1 MPFNP
6 GAARRP
12 MLSLFLTQSAIG
24 SLLLLLLIPPRA
36 GGRKFFQYTVG
47 QSAGLMALG
56 LALGSAD
63 KSGTPVRMFLF
74 GGAIIL
80 LAASSGLFHLGRLGA
95 GRALLVAGL
104 APALAGMIGDALA
117 MIPATDL
124 SMSARCL
131 YPLDALTSGLVPGS
145 ALIAMILG
153 HYYLNIPGLAIKHL
167 QRLTLAFLGAVVL
180 RMVVVSVS
188 LARSRDL
195 IAPLVTLLADT
206 GRVLP
211 AGPGLD
217 PFVLVLVLIHLMFGG
232 VASGI
237 MAFMA
242 WRTSLISSTQ
252 STTGILYV
260 ALLMAIMGEMASR
273 YLLTLTG
280 LPL

>member
-1 MPFNP
+1 
-6 GAARRP
+6 

-24 SLLLLLLIPPRA
+24 SLLLLLLMPPRA
-36 GGRKFFQYTVG
+36 GGRRFFRYTVG
-47 QSAGLMALG
+47 QSVGLMVLG
-56 LALGSAD
+56 LTLGSAD
-63 KSGTPVRMFLF
+63 KTGSPFRVFLF
-74 GGAIIL
+74 GGAIVL

-95 GRALLVAGL
+95 GRVLLVAGL

-124 SMSARCL
+124 SMSARFL

-153 HYYLNIPGLAIKHL
+153 HYYLNIPGLAINHL
-167 QRLTLAFLGAVVL
+167 QRLTLAFLGAVLL
-180 RMVVVSVS
+180 RMVVVGVS

-195 IAPLVTLLADT
+195 LAPLVNLLADT
-206 GRVLP
+206 GGVLP
-211 AGPGLD
+211 VGPGLD

-242 WRTSLISSTQ
+242 WRTSLISSTK